1 VIAAVFAPIGAFA
14 AGGDND
20 PFVLYAWKNLVHVG
34 IGQSVD
40 GRSPV
45 LAVVIAHKHAANF
58 DGGVKAAG
66 LFMIRG
72 YAMKLKSSPEPQ
84 PMSKTREPS

>member
-1 VIAAVFAPIGAFA
+1 VI
-14 AGGDND
+14 
-20 PFVLYAWKNLVHVG
+20 
-34 IGQSVD
+34 D

-66 LFMIRG
+66 F
-72 YAMKLKSSPEPQ
+72 S
-84 PMSKTREPS
+84 